1 MLHTTQPKSSSV
13 LKKGHKV
20 LFEHSYYVIKDQI
33 KTIKNINP
41 PVKYKCFI
49 LNLMKSEHIFGE
61 NEEGTYFLTKKRK
74 MKDLNSKETKI
85 FSQRGVLKIRWHLG
99 CTNC

>member
-49 LNLMKSEHIFGE
+49 LNLMKRTDFWREWRGNIFFDKE
-61 NEEGTYFLTKKRK
+61 EKNEG
-74 MKDLNSKETKI
+74 SKFKGDQNI
-85 FSQRGVLKIRWHLG
+85 
-99 CTNC
+99 